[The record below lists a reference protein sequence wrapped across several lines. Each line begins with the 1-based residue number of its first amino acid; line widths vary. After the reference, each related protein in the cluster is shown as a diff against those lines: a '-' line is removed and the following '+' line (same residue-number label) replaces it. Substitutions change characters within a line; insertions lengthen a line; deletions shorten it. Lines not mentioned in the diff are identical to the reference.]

1 MRNFMTHMA
10 GISFGVI
17 GAYLATHQVSA
28 WGWFFTVSLI
38 IELAALLMDFSYLN
52 PQFRNHD
59 D

>member
-1 MRNFMTHMA
+1 MTHMA